1 MQSQFIDLYRNSIKT
16 ATEVARSYMENTVRI
31 QQRQLDMAKS
41 ALDDSSRSAQQV
53 TEAKSFEDLVGLQS
67 RLAGA
72 QFERMAEFWSGL
84 WYAAADQQK
93 AAIEHL
99 QSQMGQAKDRV
110 RETYAFTTRTSEE
123 AARVAANQI
132 GRATD
137 SVRDSAREQEHRSK
151 NQERK
156 SA

>member
-16 ATEVARSYMENTVRI
+16 ATDVARSYMENTVRI

-53 TEAKSFEDLVGLQS
+53 TEAKSFEDLVSLQS

-72 QFERMAEFWSGL
+72 QIERVAEFWSSL
-84 WYAAADQQK
+84 WFAAADQQK
-93 AAIEHL
+93 AVIEQL

-132 GRATD
+132 GRTTE
-137 SVRDSAREQEHRSK
+137 SIRESAREQEHRSK